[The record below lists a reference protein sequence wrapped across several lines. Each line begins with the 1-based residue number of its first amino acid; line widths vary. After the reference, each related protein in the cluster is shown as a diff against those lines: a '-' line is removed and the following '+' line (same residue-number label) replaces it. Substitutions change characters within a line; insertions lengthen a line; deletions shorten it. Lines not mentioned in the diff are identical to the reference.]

1 MDRIC
6 PKCNKEYDKGFYAQ
20 TGRCSEC
27 SAKIRKLLEEDNL
40 TAQNA
45 DIRNATPPKPRK
57 YGVISSSSGES
68 VKRRTNSSK
77 TAKNNEKKVAKTQ
90 TKMLGADMASD
101 PEMVSAAATAPIP
114 HVPTRK
120 TTKEDAADQPMEELF
135 LDADFVDDDPSDID
149 NSDFTTSDEEA
160 ALAELDAYNE
170 EPTLD
175 AEDVAPLG
183 EEFQHT
189 ENNSAVEENLSA
201 ELREKQRIT
210 DALVHKKTKHPEI
223 APQENRKKFSDNDI
237 SKDEPEESAAS
248 WLQRCIERKRAESK
262 GRAKGN

>member
-77 TAKNNEKKVAKTQ
+77 TAKNNEKKA
-90 TKMLGADMASD
+90 GSR
-101 PEMVSAAATAPIP
+101 
-114 HVPTRK
+114 H
-120 TTKEDAADQPMEELF
+120 
-135 LDADFVDDDPSDID
+135 
-149 NSDFTTSDEEA
+149 
-160 ALAELDAYNE
+160 
-170 EPTLD
+170 
-175 AEDVAPLG
+175 G
-183 EEFQHT
+183 E
-189 ENNSAVEENLSA
+189 
-201 ELREKQRIT
+201 
-210 DALVHKKTKHPEI
+210 
-223 APQENRKKFSDNDI
+223 
-237 SKDEPEESAAS
+237 
-248 WLQRCIERKRAESK
+248 
-262 GRAKGN
+262 

>member
-77 TAKNNEKKVAKTQ
+77 TAKI
-90 TKMLGADMASD
+90 MR
-101 PEMVSAAATAPIP
+101 
-114 HVPTRK
+114 RK
-120 TTKEDAADQPMEELF
+120 
-135 LDADFVDDDPSDID
+135 
-149 NSDFTTSDEEA
+149 
-160 ALAELDAYNE
+160 
-170 EPTLD
+170 
-175 AEDVAPLG
+175 
-183 EEFQHT
+183 
-189 ENNSAVEENLSA
+189 
-201 ELREKQRIT
+201 
-210 DALVHKKTKHPEI
+210 
-223 APQENRKKFSDNDI
+223 
-237 SKDEPEESAAS
+237 
-248 WLQRCIERKRAESK
+248 
-262 GRAKGN
+262 